1 MKFTDKFVL
10 VPIER
15 YERLTK
21 MQSSS
26 NKETNSKKE
35 DNIHFERKDLSIED
49 RKDIS
54 EEEIKSQEDSIVKKE
69 NHFDQENSTPLVNP
83 QKKKKQV
90 IKNKLPA
97 PPPGIPVS
105 IKKRKTKKLSTPPG
119 INNKKK
125 IKKIKKE
132 DFRWYNIFKK

>member
-35 DNIHFERKDLSIED
+35 DNIHLERKDLSIED
-49 RKDIS
+49 SKDIS
-54 EEEIKSQEDSIVKKE
+54 EGEIKPQEDSIVKKE
-69 NHFDQENSTPLVNP
+69 NHFDQEDSTPLVNS
-83 QKKKKQV
+83 QKNKKVIK

-105 IKKRKTKKLSTPPG
+105 IKKRQQKKLPIPPSG
-119 INNKKK
+119 INNK
-125 IKKIKKE
+125 IKKNKKV
-132 DFRWYNIFKK
+132 DFRWYSIF